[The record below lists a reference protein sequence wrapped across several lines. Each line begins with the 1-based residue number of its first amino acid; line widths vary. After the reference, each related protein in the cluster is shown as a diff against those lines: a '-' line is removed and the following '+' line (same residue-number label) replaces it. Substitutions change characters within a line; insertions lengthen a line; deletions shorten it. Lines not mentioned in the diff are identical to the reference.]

1 MSYQYPPPP
10 QDGADM
16 DLPHA
21 GYISSYATPSASS
34 MEVRNRTAH
43 PPQPPDPAQDT
54 LMPLVQRRDSVQK
67 SYKLRRAFSTPNVR
81 KQGANDPDNGHM
93 ALSSSEKRRNKL
105 GYHRTSVACG
115 HCRRRKIRCILQP
128 ADPGGRCMNC
138 IRLKKECSFFPV
150 DQQPPA
156 LPGQKQGTRSSVGS
170 KITSTSSSP
179 AMTTGQPPDAA
190 RHPMYPQ
197 LSTSQSLQHMGPP
210 AMQSA
215 SANTYSV
222 APEASGLVLSH
233 PLHQTKVFDV
243 ETIEGACVH
252 MLNTPGTR
260 AYEFGHG
267 VSEWMATDA
276 SGSSSTKSIEDLNAS
291 WRSYPQ
297 ASPVSPAFSP
307 YTTHAVP
314 GSATWSAVPGA
325 VGEEAGSRAED
336 VPWSSYAAATT
347 RSMPYGSSGAES
359 HGTYSPMTGSR
370 TFDSR
375 RLSTT
380 AAYAPAISAAAL
392 SGGVAAVDSAVD
404 QHASSLSAGAGAPPN
419 YGAWS
424 PHSYGGAYG
433 RRTDGYGSVWYSEG
447 TAGAQEA
454 PGGGE
459 SMHHHAGALY
469 YGGR

>member
-16 DLPHA
+16 DLTHA

-34 MEVRNRTAH
+34 MEVRNRIAH
-43 PPQPPDPAQDT
+43 PPQPPNPAQDI
-54 LMPLVQRRDSVQK
+54 LMPLVRRRDSVQK
-67 SYKLRRAFSTPNVR
+67 SSKLRRAFSTPNVR
-81 KQGANDPDNGHM
+81 KQGANDPENGHM

-150 DQQPPA
+150 DQQPPT
-156 LPGQKQGTRSSVGS
+156 LPGQKQGTRPSVGS
-170 KITSTSSSP
+170 KIASTSSSP

-190 RHPMYPQ
+190 RHQLYPQ

-210 AMQSA
+210 AMQNA

-222 APEASGLVLSH
+222 THEAPGS
-233 PLHQTKVFDV
+233 T
-243 ETIEGACVH
+243 T
-252 MLNTPGTR
+252 GTR

-276 SGSSSTKSIEDLNAS
+276 SGSSSTKSMEDLNAS
-291 WRSYPQ
+291 WRTYPQ
-297 ASPVSPAFSP
+297 PSPVSPAFSP

-325 VGEEAGSRAED
+325 VVEEAGSRAED

-347 RSMPYGSSGAES
+347 RSMPYGGSSGDS
-359 HGTYSPMTGSR
+359 HDTYSPMTGAR

-375 RLSTT
+375 RVSTT
-380 AAYAPAISAAAL
+380 AAYAPAISATTL
-392 SGGVAAVDSAVD
+392 SGGLAAAESAVD
-404 QHASSLSAGAGAPPN
+404 HHAASLSAGAGPPPN

-433 RRTDGYGSVWYSEG
+433 RRNDGYGSVWYNEG

-454 PGGGE
+454 SGGGE